1 MGTLRDIVGDG
12 EKRKEVVAKAIE
24 MVDAEVSDKGG
35 ISGMAIKT
43 VYAMVKGL
51 APGMMNKLMNGLL
64 DDFMG
69 ALEPFHDEAKQ
80 KGADLKAH
88 FVSRQSDVANALL
101 ATTDARAARANQGT
115 LKKGYEKLRPT
126 AQKHVEQA
134 VPRVAELVKAVAP

>member
-12 EKRKEVVAKAIE
+12 EKRKEVVAKALE

-51 APGMMNKLMNGLL
+51 APGIMNKLMNGLL

-69 ALEPFHDEAKQ
+69 ALEPFHAEAKQ
-80 KGADLKAH
+80 KGTDVKAH
-88 FVSRQSDVANALL
+88 LVSRQADVANALL
-101 ATTDARAARANQGT
+101 AITDQRAARANAGT

-134 VPRVAELVKAVAP
+134 VPRVAELVKSVAP

>member
-1 MGTLRDIVGDG
+1 MGTLRDIVSDG
-12 EKRKEVVAKAIE
+12 EKRQQVIAEAIQV
-24 MVDAEVSDKGG
+24 VDAEVADKGG
-35 ISGMAIKT
+35 LSGMAIKT
-43 VYAMVKGL
+43 AYAMVKGL

-69 ALEPFHDEAKQ
+69 ALEPYYNEAKQ

-88 FVSRQSDVANALL
+88 LAGKQSDVANALL
-101 ATTDARAARANQGT
+101 QVTDARAAKAGNGT

-134 VPRVAELVKAVAP
+134 VPRLAGLVQKIAP

>member
-12 EKRKEVVAKAIE
+12 EKRKEVVGKAIE

-35 ISGMAIKT
+35 LSGMAIKT

-51 APGMMNKLMNGLL
+51 APGMMQKLMNGLL

-69 ALEPFHDEAKQ
+69 ALEPFHAEAKQ
-80 KGADLKAH
+80 KGADVKAH
-88 FVSRQSDVANALL
+88 LVSRQADVANALL
-101 ATTDARAARANQGT
+101 AITDARASRAGQGT

-134 VPRVAELVKAVAP
+134 VPRVAELVKGMAP